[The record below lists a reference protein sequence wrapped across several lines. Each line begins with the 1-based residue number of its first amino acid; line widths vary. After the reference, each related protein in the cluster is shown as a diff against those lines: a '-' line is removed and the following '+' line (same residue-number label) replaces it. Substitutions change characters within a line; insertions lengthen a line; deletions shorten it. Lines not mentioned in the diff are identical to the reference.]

1 MNLFFFKYF
10 ISSLEVAAN
19 QSRGKASDSGRLRLN
34 TSKSRLPE
42 AMLSKVTIRNV
53 KRLVGITWFHRSP
66 RINDHIVRWLEP
78 CVQGFSWKSTVRTLQ
93 KEDTK
98 KTLGPIFNRLK
109 NRNYLRTTGSNPF
122 GGKRSVRNTR
132 WTGKGTQANKFNFQF
147 RRLSSI
153 NFSSNNLRMKALI
166 IQLRQEVEKSE
177 TKSGSFKHLIQI
189 IASIF
194 TLKFAHQV
202 VWDKF
207 DTYAKIGKK
216 RTQSSIALKILKKV
230 SRDLLN
236 GKYEVE
242 AIKGV
247 TMFNLE
253 KKKQPFSGIGRF
265 SEKIVQ
271 KSIEIVLIVAFE
283 KVFVECNHSCRPGH
297 NYYTALN
304 RLSSQFGTVSNHSWV
319 IDQDTKRLIENIPN
333 TTILK
338 VLRKRI
344 HCPVTTS
351 LLTQNLK
358 ANYIISNDLKKQ
370 KSNAR
375 LGIYTLQSTS
385 LNPLF
390 YGIVLNELDEFV
402 ELKLRKNFF
411 KSKKRTGNFEYRSLR
426 YRIKSKINSNK
437 RWGLINK
444 CFKVQQKTF
453 QNQHFKKLFYVRYL
467 KNWLLLLGGSYEEAN
482 TTYNLMFGKLQ
493 TLGLTTSLGSK
504 ARISLLIKGSHRFL
518 GVRIFVPERTNGFA
532 NFSRIMKTNHN
543 LIWKSSL
550 LRLNFRA
557 PVTDLLINLR
567 DKNFVKRNN
576 TSKFFSIGKRNC
588 ISFTHLQILNYYNSK
603 IRIILFYYSFVY
615 KKNQLWF
622 IIKFLRDSCNL
633 TLARK
638 FKLKT
643 LAKVFKTFG
652 RDLTFVKSKIKK
664 RMLFRP
670 NKLQTMFLKI
680 VV

>member
-1 MNLFFFKYF
+1 M
-10 ISSLEVAAN
+10 
-19 QSRGKASDSGRLRLN
+19 
-34 TSKSRLPE
+34 
-42 AMLSKVTIRNV
+42 
-53 KRLVGITWFHRSP
+53 
-66 RINDHIVRWLEP
+66 
-78 CVQGFSWKSTVRTLQ
+78 
-93 KEDTK
+93 
-98 KTLGPIFNRLK
+98 
-109 NRNYLRTTGSNPF
+109 
-122 GGKRSVRNTR
+122 
-132 WTGKGTQANKFNFQF
+132 KG
-147 RRLSSI
+147 
-153 NFSSNNLRMKALI
+153 LI
-166 IQLRQEVEKSE
+166 IQLRQKVEKAK

-189 IASIF
+189 IASIS
-194 TLKFAHQV
+194 TLKLAHLA

-216 RTQSSIALKILKKV
+216 RTQGSIALKILQKV
-230 SRDLLN
+230 SKDLLN
-236 GKYEVE
+236 GKYDVE

-253 KKKQPFSGIGRF
+253 TKKQPFSSIWRF
-265 SEKIVQ
+265 SDKIVQ

-283 KVFVECNHSCRPGH
+283 KVFVECNHSCRPGR

-319 IDQDTKRLIENIPN
+319 IDQDTKRFIENIPN
-333 TTILK
+333 ITILK

-344 HCPVTTS
+344 HCPVTIS

-358 ANYIISNDLKKQ
+358 ANYIISNGLKKQ

-390 YGIVLNELDEFV
+390 CGIVLNELDEFV
-402 ELKLRKNFF
+402 GLKLRKNFF
-411 KSKKRTGNFEYRSLR
+411 KSKKRTVNFEYRSLR
-426 YRIKSKINSNK
+426 YGIKNKFNYNK

-444 CFKVQQKTF
+444 YFKAQQKTF
-453 QNQHFKKLFYVRYL
+453 QNQHSKKLFYVRYL
-467 KNWLLLLGGSYEEAN
+467 KNWLLLLGGSHEEAN
-482 TTYNLMFGKLQ
+482 TTSNLIFGKLQ
-493 TLGLTTSLGSK
+493 TLGLTTSLDSK
-504 ARISLLIKGSHRFL
+504 ACIRLLLKGPHRFL
-518 GVRIFVPERTNGFA
+518 GVRIFVPERPNGFA

-543 LIWKSSL
+543 LIWESSL
-550 LRLNFRA
+550 LRLNFCA
-557 PVTDLLINLR
+557 PVIDLLINLR
-567 DKNFVKRNN
+567 DKNFVRRNN
-576 TSKFFSIGKRNC
+576 TNKFFSIGKRNC

-615 KKNQLWF
+615 NKNQLWF
-622 IIKFLRDSCNL
+622 IIKFLRDSCRL

-652 RDLTFVKSKIKK
+652 KDLALVKSKIKK